1 MSELLIDLTDPAV
14 RRIIKLA
21 KKRGYVTHDELNR
34 ILRSGEFSLQQIQD
48 VLGQLS
54 EVGITLAQTA
64 PTAREINRPSNRTG

>member
-34 ILRSGEFSLQQIQD
+34 VLRSGEFSLQQIQD

-54 EVGITLAQTA
+54 KVGITLAQTA
-64 PTAREINRPSNRTG
+64 PKVRH